1 MGVFRMTVV
10 SKKENVLNTIFG
22 ERKIDKKNIPVVRPM
37 PMRSCFPVLFTDG
50 LSYCFV
56 GLSYEKKK
64 EKKKEKKEKET
75 RRKLEWREIEQGK
88 DMVGVRE
95 RFRT

>member
-64 EKKKEKKEKET
+64 EKKKKRKKK
-75 RRKLEWREIEQGK
+75 KREGS
-88 DMVGVRE
+88 
-95 RFRT
+95 